1 MGHSAANATGEAYHP
16 LAGDD
21 SAGQPVSGFDLR
33 RRQVGF
39 ILGPLALL
47 AIYFAPLGLAADQ
60 QMLAA
65 VLGLVVIYW
74 VTEAIPVPA
83 TALLGL
89 ALCAFLGVAPAS
101 QVLSGFATPTVFLFI
116 GSFIIARAMTI
127 HGLDRR
133 FALRVLSLPRVADS
147 TYGTL
152 IAFGLVAAL
161 MSAFI
166 SNTATVAMLL
176 PIGTGIIAIYGGL
189 IHDDAPDRDPGTAR
203 LSVALMLMIAYS
215 ASVGGLLTPIGSP
228 PNLLGRGFL
237 EDQAGL
243 SLPFLRWMTLAAP
256 IVAVALAAL
265 FVVLLAMN
273 RPEARHI
280 PGARAYIAAQ
290 RASLGRLSTGERNTL
305 LAFLV
310 AVSLWLLPG
319 IVGLVAGEGS
329 EIYATMRDRLSEGIV
344 AIVAASLLFVL
355 PMDRRLHS
363 FTLNWKQAVNIDW
376 GTVIL
381 FGAGIAFGTLLSSTG
396 LAALIGSSLAGSLGA
411 PAPIVLTFLAVLTAI
426 LVSETTSNTAA
437 VGIVVPVVISLA
449 TAMGIDPAVP
459 GLAAVFGASF
469 GFMLPVSTP
478 PNAIV
483 YGSGMVPITKM
494 IRSGFV
500 FDIVG
505 AIVITIGV
513 TLVAGFVGLR

>member
-1 MGHSAANATGEAYHP
+1 MGESAAP
-16 LAGDD
+16 
-21 SAGQPVSGFDLR
+21 PVSAFDVR

-39 ILGPLALL
+39 VLGPLLFAGLL
-47 AIYFAPLGLAADQ
+47 IAPLGLTPEQ
-60 QMLAA
+60 QTLAA
-65 VLGLVVIYW
+65 ILSLVIVYW

-83 TALLGL
+83 TALVGM
-89 ALCAFLGVAPAS
+89 ALCALLGVAPAA
-101 QVLSGFATPTVFLFI
+101 QVLSGFATPTIFLFI

-133 FALRVLSLPRVADS
+133 FALRVLSLPKVADS

-152 IAFGLVAAL
+152 IAFGFVAAL

-176 PIGTGIIAIYGGL
+176 PIGIGIIGIYGGL

-203 LSVALMLMIAYS
+203 LSVALMLMIAYA

-237 EDQAGL
+237 EDQAGV
-243 SLPFLRWMTLAAP
+243 SLPFLRWMVLAAP
-256 IVAVALAAL
+256 IVIVALGAL
-265 FVVLLAMN
+265 LAVLLALN

-290 RASLGRLSTGERNTL
+290 RQALGRLSTGERNTL
-305 LAFLV
+305 LCFGL

-319 IVGLVAGEGS
+319 VVGLVAGEQS
-329 EIYATMRDRLSEGIV
+329 EVYLAVRERLSEGIV
-344 AIVAASLLFVL
+344 ALVAASLLFLL
-355 PMDRRLHS
+355 PVDRGLRN

-376 GTVIL
+376 GTIIL
-381 FGAGIAFGTLLSSTG
+381 FGGGIAFGSLLSATG
-396 LAALIGSSLAGSLGA
+396 LAELLGAGLAGSLGTT
-411 PAPIVLTFLAVLTAI
+411 APIVLTFLAVLTAI

-459 GLAAVFGASF
+459 GLAAVFGASY

-483 YGSGMVPITKM
+483 YGSGFVPITKM

-505 AIVITIGV
+505 AVIITVGV
-513 TLVAGFVGLR
+513 TLMTGLVGLR